1 MIGRIPLKAARVMA
15 GMTLKDVAREVKIN
29 RATLIKWEKGETSPR
44 VNQFVQLCKIYGFDP
59 ADIIM
64 PE

>member
-1 MIGRIPLKAARVMA
+1 MIERIPLKAARVIA
-15 GMTLKDVAREVKIN
+15 GMTLVDVARETKIS
-29 RATLIKWEKGETSPR
+29 RCTLINWEKGKSSPR
-44 VNQFVQLCKIYGFDP
+44 VNQFLQLCKLYGFDP

>member
-1 MIGRIPLKAARVMA
+1 MIGRIPLKAARVIA
-15 GMTLKDVAREVKIN
+15 GMTLAEVERETKIRRNTLAR
-29 RATLIKWEKGETSPR
+29 WETGKSSPR
-44 VNQFVQLCKIYGFDP
+44 VNQFLQLCKLYGFDP